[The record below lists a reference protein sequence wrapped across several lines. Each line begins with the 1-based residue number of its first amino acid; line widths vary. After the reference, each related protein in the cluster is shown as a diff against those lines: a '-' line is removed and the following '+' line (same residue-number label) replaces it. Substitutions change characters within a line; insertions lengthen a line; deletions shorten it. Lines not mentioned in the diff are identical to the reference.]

1 MPGILVKGREL
12 YAALVGGDAG
22 ALGRLLAPDFQGHLS
37 EGLPLG
43 LGRRYDGLR
52 SMVDDGW
59 GAVDRWFEIS
69 PRPDDLIDGGAV
81 LVARGEY
88 VGTVRATGRPVRAAF
103 AHFWRFDG
111 QRFTAVHQVTDTAKW
126 HEALAVGQGS
136 PAADMVQ
143 P

>member
-1 MPGILVKGREL
+1 MPGILAKGREL
-12 YAALVGGDAG
+12 YAALVGGDAE
-22 ALGRLLAPDFQGHLS
+22 ALGRLLAPDFQGRLS
-37 EGLPLG
+37 EGLRLA
-43 LGRRYDGLR
+43 RRYDGLR

-59 GAVDRWFEIS
+59 SAVDQWFELT

-81 LVARGEY
+81 LVVRGEY
-88 VGTVRATGRPVRAAF
+88 VGTVRATCRPVRAAF

-136 PAADMVQ
+136 PAADQVR